1 MWKSLCAANSTRAV
15 NYLLKCVNAKK
26 ISSHRGFTPPSRFMH
41 FFPNVSR
48 VFAKSK
54 GNFGT

>member
-41 FFPNVSR
+41 FFPNVSE
-48 VFAKSK
+48 
-54 GNFGT
+54 NDP